1 VEFIRD
7 VGRAETGGLALPW
20 LAPKASSRGAEKE
33 VLQKVVTVSCGERSL
48 ADSATNG
55 RIGLARLAFHPD
67 DFVER
72 VAVGAMESVIS
83 HSFSYVTE
91 PRGIVKKRTHNRDRL
106 VPLPRDTAEDT

>member
-1 VEFIRD
+1 M
-7 VGRAETGGLALPW
+7 GGLALPW

-33 VLQKVVTVSCGERSL
+33 VLQKVVTVSSGERSV

-55 RIGLARLAFHPD
+55 RIGLARLAFHAD

-83 HSFSYVTE
+83 HSFPYVTE
-91 PRGIVKKRTHNRDRL
+91 PRGILKKRTARNVRGQ
-106 VPLPRDTAEDT
+106 P